1 MVGAMLTMAILTL
14 GQERKAVRRIEQGY
28 HACKQRR
35 AAAEAA
41 LEDLRP
47 AEEAKAEGAKAEG
60 AKPEV
65 ASPPPTQ
72 QQRTVSPTI
81 ALALTLTPTLALART
96 LAPILTPDPSPQP

>member
-1 MVGAMLTMAILTL
+1 MLTMTILTL
-14 GQERKAVRRIEQGY
+14 GQERKAVRKIEQGY
-28 HACKQRR
+28 HARKQSR

-47 AEEAKAEGAKAEG
+47 PEEANSEGAKAEG

-81 ALALTLTPTLALART
+81 ALAPTLTPTLVLART
-96 LAPILTPDPSPQP
+96 LARILTPDPSPQP

>member
-1 MVGAMLTMAILTL
+1 MVRAMLTMVILTL

-41 LEDLRP
+41 LEDPRP
-47 AEEAKAEGAKAEG
+47 PEEAKAEAKAEGATL
-60 AKPEV
+60 EV

-72 QQRTVSPTI
+72 LQLMVSPTI
-81 ALALTLTPTLALART
+81 ALAPTLTPTLALA